1 MKRGFR
7 AALGLVAP
15 LAAALA
21 PLAGAREAAAWAPLD
36 LDVVPRWRELPARY
50 HINGGTI
57 PGPLSGFAAASIEAG
72 FAAWSSPGCTAWE
85 AELLGDTGDGYD
97 FDDGKSVF
105 LWISD
110 GWPGELGQADS
121 VIAVTMPVWD
131 ADGVIGEA
139 DMIFNNVGFC
149 WNDTGDGDCIDVRS
163 IATHEEGHFLG
174 LGHTSVRG
182 ATMLGFYPGGTSAR
196 TLEEDDIEGVCAL
209 YPIAGTGAASS
220 GGGGSGAGA
229 MAASGGAG
237 GAASGSGDRPKSG
250 NVDEAEGDAGC
261 SCSGAGQ
268 PPIAPGALPMTA
280 LGALLAFW
288 CRRPRR
294 TLRERQRSGG
304 VGERA
309 PRVVARTGALYN
321 PAQPGQTSRH
331 ARAEH
336 RSVRGGGR
344 ACPPLP

>member
-7 AALGLVAP
+7 AAVALGTP
-15 LAAALA
+15 LAAALGL
-21 PLAGAREAAAWAPLD
+21 LAGAREAAAWAPLD
-36 LDVVPRWRELPARY
+36 LEVVPRWRELPVGY

-57 PGPLSGFAAASIEAG
+57 PGPLSSFAAASIEAG

-85 AELLGDTGDGYD
+85 ADLLGDTDDGYD

-110 GWPGELGQADS
+110 SWPGELGQAGS

-131 ADGVIGEA
+131 PDGVIGEA

-149 WNDTGDGDCIDVRS
+149 WDDTGEGDCIDVRS

-174 LGHTSVRG
+174 LGHTNVRG

-196 TLEEDDIEGVCAL
+196 TIEDDDIEGVCAL

-220 GGGGSGAGA
+220 GGGGFGAGA
-229 MAASGGAG
+229 TATSGASG
-237 GAASGSGDRPKSG
+237 GAASGSEDAPKSG
-250 NVDEAEGDAGC
+250 NGDEAEGDAGC

-268 PPIAPGALPMTA
+268 PPSAPGALPMTA
-280 LGALLAFW
+280 LGALLALW
-288 CRRPRR
+288 CRRPRQ
-294 TLRERQRSGG
+294 TLRERQQSG
-304 VGERA
+304 RA
-309 PRVVARTGALYN
+309 GGRAARVVARTGALYN
-321 PAQPGQTSRH
+321 PAQPGQTCRH

-344 ACPPLP
+344 VCPPLP

>member
-7 AALGLVAP
+7 AAVALGTP

-21 PLAGAREAAAWAPLD
+21 LLAGAREAAAWAPLD
-36 LDVVPRWRELPARY
+36 LEVVPRWRELPVGY

-57 PGPLSGFAAASIEAG
+57 PGPLSSFAAASIEAG

-85 AELLGDTGDGYD
+85 AELLGDTDDGYD

-105 LWISD
+105 LWICDS
-110 GWPGELGQADS
+110 WPGELGQAGS

-131 ADGVIGEA
+131 PDGVIGEA

-149 WNDTGDGDCIDVRS
+149 WDDTGEGDCIDVRS

-174 LGHTSVRG
+174 LGHTNVRG

-196 TLEEDDIEGVCAL
+196 TLEDDDIEGVCAL
-209 YPIAGTGAASS
+209 YPIAGTSAASS
-220 GGGGSGAGA
+220 GGGFGAGA
-229 MAASGGAG
+229 TAASGGSG
-237 GAASGSGDRPKSG
+237 GAASGSEDMPKSG

-268 PPIAPGALPMTA
+268 PPSAPGVLPMTA
-280 LGALLAFW
+280 LGALLALRR
-288 CRRPRR
+288 RRPRQ
-294 TLRERQRSGG
+294 TLRERQQSRRA
-304 VGERA
+304 GERA
-309 PRVVARTGALYN
+309 ARVVARTGALYN
-321 PAQPGQTSRH
+321 PAQPGQTCRH

>member
-7 AALGLVAP
+7 AAVALGTP

-21 PLAGAREAAAWAPLD
+21 LLAGAREAAAWAPLD
-36 LDVVPRWRELPARY
+36 LEVVPRWRELPVGYR
-50 HINGGTI
+50 INGGTI
-57 PGPLSGFAAASIEAG
+57 PGPLSSFAAASIEAG

-85 AELLGDTGDGYD
+85 TELLGDTDDGYD

-110 GWPGELGQADS
+110 SWPGELGQAGS

-131 ADGVIGEA
+131 PDGVIGEA

-149 WNDTGDGDCIDVRS
+149 WDDTGEGDCIDVRS

-174 LGHTSVRG
+174 LGHTNVRG

-196 TLEEDDIEGVCAL
+196 TIEDDDIEGVCAL

-220 GGGGSGAGA
+220 GGGGFGAGA
-229 MAASGGAG
+229 TATSGASG
-237 GAASGSGDRPKSG
+237 GAASGSEDGPKSG
-250 NVDEAEGDAGC
+250 NVDEVEGDAGC

-268 PPIAPGALPMTA
+268 PPSAPGALPMTA
-280 LGALLAFW
+280 LGALLALW
-288 CRRPRR
+288 RRRQR
-294 TLRERQRSGG
+294 QTLRERQQSG
-304 VGERA
+304 RA
-309 PRVVARTGALYN
+309 GGRAARVVARTGALYN
-321 PAQPGQTSRH
+321 PAQPGQTCRH

-344 ACPPLP
+344 VCPPLP

>member
-7 AALGLVAP
+7 AAVALGTP
-15 LAAALA
+15 LAAALSL
-21 PLAGAREAAAWAPLD
+21 LAGAREAVAWAPLD
-36 LDVVPRWRELPARY
+36 LEVVPRWRELPVGYR
-50 HINGGTI
+50 INGGTI
-57 PGPLSGFAAASIEAG
+57 PGPLSSFAAASIEAG

-85 AELLGDTGDGYD
+85 TELLGDTDDGYD

-110 GWPGELGQADS
+110 SWPGELGQAGS

-131 ADGVIGEA
+131 PDGVIGEA

-149 WNDTGDGDCIDVRS
+149 WDDTGEGDCIDVRS

-174 LGHTSVRG
+174 LGHTNVRG

-196 TLEEDDIEGVCAL
+196 TIEDDDIEGVCAL

-220 GGGGSGAGA
+220 GGGGFGAGA
-229 MAASGGAG
+229 TATSGASG
-237 GAASGSGDRPKSG
+237 GAASGSEDGPKSG
-250 NVDEAEGDAGC
+250 NVDEVEGDAGC

-268 PPIAPGALPMTA
+268 PPSAPGALPMTA
-280 LGALLAFW
+280 LGALLALW
-288 CRRPRR
+288 RRRQR
-294 TLRERQRSGG
+294 QTLRERQQSG
-304 VGERA
+304 RA
-309 PRVVARTGALYN
+309 GGRAARVVARTGALYN
-321 PAQPGQTSRH
+321 PAQPGQTCRH

-344 ACPPLP
+344 VCPPLP